1 MLVVHFIGAQEVS
14 REICSLALTS
24 TTSYTPLSTKDLEI
38 QPTRNNQK
46 LWPIHLNMR
55 FTIKCILS
63 KITCMQSVLEL
74 FFRPHFGIISKN
86 KICVTKFCNILSQVK
101 MYFFINRNRQ
111 RLQCVFFTK
120 YQVHT
125 KLEKENC
132 LASKQANLQFQRQF
146 TQAIVNSYGLE
157 TGKSWGKLR
166 VLLVS
171 CIAKISNVFTR
182 CQNHVEQLSIL
193 CLFFRPSSE
202 YYSNDHHSV
211 STQLFTVQF
220 FISAF
225 YHVSYPGSYL
235 SH

>member
-63 KITCMQSVLEL
+63 KITCMHCRVFQSFSLGLILVLSS
-74 FFRPHFGIISKN
+74 ISKN
-86 KICVTKFCNILSQVK
+86 KICVTKFCNILTQFK

-120 YQVHT
+120 YQVHIQNLRKKT
-125 KLEKENC
+125 VWQ
-132 LASKQANLQFQRQF
+132 ASKQISSFRG
-146 TQAIVNSYGLE
+146 NSPKPL
-157 TGKSWGKLR
+157 
-166 VLLVS
+166 
-171 CIAKISNVFTR
+171 
-182 CQNHVEQLSIL
+182 
-193 CLFFRPSSE
+193 
-202 YYSNDHHSV
+202 
-211 STQLFTVQF
+211 
-220 FISAF
+220 
-225 YHVSYPGSYL
+225 
-235 SH
+235 